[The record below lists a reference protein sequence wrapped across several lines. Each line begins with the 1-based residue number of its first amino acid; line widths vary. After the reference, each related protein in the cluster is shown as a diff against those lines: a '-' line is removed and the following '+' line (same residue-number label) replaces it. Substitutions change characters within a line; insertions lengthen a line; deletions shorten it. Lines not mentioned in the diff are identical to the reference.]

1 MIKIKTGFNLA
12 IYLSVFSFCV
22 MRFLACLHHHPGAV
36 HRIGFLIDGGIYYV
50 WSHFLGLYCV
60 FNVDILLDWCFSS
73 WQLLNVMSL
82 NTMAACSIFS
92 MISTFLCSFYKAF
105 SDFFSNASANLTCWT
120 NIDVNIVYRLGISTV
135 KKLRKLE
142 KKS

>member
-1 MIKIKTGFNLA
+1 MRFSQSIPHLVVLPWGICARLLLWEWSRAWRKRMLLVLRWQNLLPRRVESEPKAMIKIKTGFNLA

-36 HRIGFLIDGGIYYV
+36 HRIGFLIDGGIDYV

-73 WQLLNVMSL
+73 
-82 NTMAACSIFS
+82 
-92 MISTFLCSFYKAF
+92 
-105 SDFFSNASANLTCWT
+105 
-120 NIDVNIVYRLGISTV
+120 
-135 KKLRKLE
+135 
-142 KKS
+142 